1 MHSFA
6 TSMNFQPSSTQD
18 LLALSSSMGLEL
30 PSASYI
36 VGALLF
42 SAIGYVAWQYGRKMK
57 LTRVKWL
64 GVVLMFYSY
73 AASETWILYAVGIG
87 LCVALYA
94 WRDE

>member
-1 MHSFA
+1 M
-6 TSMNFQPSSTQD
+6 TIQPASTQD

-42 SAIGYVAWQYGRKMK
+42 SAIGYVAWHYGRKMK

-64 GVVLMFYSY
+64 GVALMLYSY
-73 AASETWILYAVGIG
+73 VASETWILYAVGIG
-87 LCVALYA
+87 LCVALYV